1 MIDRFT
7 PYRIPN
13 LGFGQFW
20 TVLDSPKPS
29 FGQFWTILDSPK
41 LIELLDS
48 FGLSKTVQFKKPI
61 GQVQNPPLVYSTL
74 SYDDLH
80 NFSKTKCLHNIDR
93 PLYIRIY
100 LFYLLKKVD
109 FYGI

>member
-48 FGLSKTVQFKKPI
+48 FGLSETGFGLSKTVQFKKPI
-61 GQVQNPPLVYSTL
+61 GQVQNPPLVIML
-74 SYDDLH
+74 EIIQM
-80 NFSKTKCLHNIDR
+80 K
-93 PLYIRIY
+93 
-100 LFYLLKKVD
+100 
-109 FYGI
+109 